1 MYEKKETF
9 LWTELC
15 LMNSCI
21 YMFVNVAI
29 GISFW
34 IWDLQHGKL
43 ALCMEFISQVR
54 LLAYVFAVGNVRHQ
68 RLRREM
74 CVVVVGFVI
83 VVVCNGAV
91 AC

>member
-1 MYEKKETF
+1 MI
-9 LWTELC
+9 
-15 LMNSCI
+15 NSCI
-21 YMFVNVAI
+21 YTFANVAI
-29 GISFW
+29 GISFS
-34 IWDLQHGKL
+34 IGYPYHGNL
-43 ALCMEFISQVR
+43 GLCIEFISQVR
-54 LLAYVFAVGNVRHQ
+54 LLAYVFAVVNVRHQ